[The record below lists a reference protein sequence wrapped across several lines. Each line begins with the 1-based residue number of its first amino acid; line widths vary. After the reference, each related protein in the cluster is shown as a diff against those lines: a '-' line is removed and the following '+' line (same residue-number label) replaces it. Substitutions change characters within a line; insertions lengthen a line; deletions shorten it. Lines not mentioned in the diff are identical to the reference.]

1 MSPEDKL
8 QAAFQSAHATDEEK
22 RKALYRVDMHR
33 KTTGRRRITAFVQAA
48 CAGAACVFGL
58 VCFNIYRSETA
69 YISLD
74 VNPSIS
80 LAINDYGRVIE
91 ATGYNASSSEIL
103 ETVHVDGRTYEEAVR
118 EVISTPGMQYYLT
131 ENPTVWIA
139 VQARSPLR
147 EAEMERSVLAAAE
160 GALAESVQ
168 GVSVEARSVS
178 EEVRITAEDAGV
190 SATRYVA
197 IAELQEVDPG
207 ASIDSYRDAP
217 IPAIHEQTAAHH
229 AQASA
234 DHDEEHV
241 LVPEDT
247 QAEQPPAPAAEE
259 PAVQE
264 PPEQAAAPDSAA
276 TAGGHG
282 HGYHHGY
289 GHHD

>member
-197 IAELQEVDPG
+197 IAELQEVDPD
-207 ASIDSYRDAP
+207 ASLDSYRDAP

-264 PPEQAAAPDSAA
+264 PPEQAAAPNSAA